1 MGRESVGMSILV
13 NICWKRGF
21 KALDINHN
29 SSLRFNE
36 NFRESKSSEPE
47 MLSVEV
53 LCKIKNLLITGEGK
67 ISLQEHWAV
76 LGLAG
81 EQKKKSHST

>member
-1 MGRESVGMSILV
+1 MSILV

-21 KALDINHN
+21 KAIDVNHN

-47 MLSVEV
+47 MLSVDV
-53 LCKIKNLLITGEGK
+53 LCKIKDLLVARKGK
-67 ISLQEHWAV
+67 EVSREHWAAV

-81 EQKKKSHST
+81 EQEKKSHST